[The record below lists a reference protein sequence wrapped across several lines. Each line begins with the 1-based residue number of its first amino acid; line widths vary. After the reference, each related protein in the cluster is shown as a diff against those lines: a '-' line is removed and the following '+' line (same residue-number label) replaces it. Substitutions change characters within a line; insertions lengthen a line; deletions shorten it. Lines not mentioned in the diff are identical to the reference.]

1 MRNKLSMTMA
11 AALLAAGA
19 SAASAAS
26 IVEEWTA
33 TSAIGAG
40 ADHSLWISTGI
51 GAGIG
56 TDFDFV
62 AGGAFKIFDDGT
74 GTLTGQVESQD
85 SAGSGFAVSFDY
97 DSDFSGNTVT
107 NPVFKSEHGSVETS
121 DTFYMDMEGGSLTGF
136 GLLAGLNLNVS
147 RMPADGRFATQI
159 GSGTATENGANNKN
173 NEFGMANWFFV
184 TIDGTPT
191 CAVCSNNSAL
201 TSIASTAGGV
211 QGDVNIN
218 LTPSPVPLPAS
229 GLLLLAAAGGLTGLR
244 RRKSKA

>member
-1 MRNKLSMTMA
+1 MRNKLSVIMTA
-11 AALLAAGA
+11 AVLAVGA

-26 IVEEWTA
+26 VVQEWTA
-33 TSAIGAG
+33 TSAVGSG
-40 ADHSLWISTGI
+40 SDHSLWISTGL
-51 GAGIG
+51 GNGVG
-56 TDFDFV
+56 KDFDFV
-62 AGGAFKIFDDGT
+62 PGGAFRMFDDGT
-74 GTLTGQVESQD
+74 GTLTGNVESQNN
-85 SAGSGFAVSFDY
+85 AGSGFAVSFDY

-107 NPVFKSEHGSVETS
+107 NPVFKSENGSVETA

-173 NEFGMANWFFV
+173 NEFGLANWFFI

-191 CAVCSNNSAL
+191 CAICSNNSVL
-201 TSIASTAGGV
+201 ASLSSKFGGV
-211 QGDVNIN
+211 QGDINLN